1 MSWKSISP
9 PVPHNH
15 PPAPY
20 FFEITKKLQLET
32 MTSFTLTA
40 QLWKYSGES
49 AWHFITLPLD
59 VSARIKFLQ
68 TARRGF
74 GSVRVLA
81 TVGASRFETSVFPD
95 SKSESYLLPV
105 KASIRKAEKIGHG
118 DEVTCL
124 IELRDKL

>member
-1 MSWKSISP
+1 MSE
-9 PVPHNH
+9 H
-15 PPAPY
+15 
-20 FFEITKKLQLET
+20 
-32 MTSFTLTA
+32 SFTFIS

-68 TARRGF
+68 SGRRGF

-81 TVGASRFETSVFPD
+81 TVGKSAFETSVFPD
-95 SKSESYLLPV
+95 SKSGCYLLPV
-105 KASIRKAEKIGHG
+105 KASIRKAEKIGHS
-118 DEVTCL
+118 DQVTCL

>member
-1 MSWKSISP
+1 MDSFP
-9 PVPHNH
+9 
-15 PPAPY
+15 
-20 FFEITKKLQLET
+20 F
-32 MTSFTLTA
+32 TS

-68 TARRGF
+68 NGRRGF
-74 GSVRVLA
+74 GAVRVLA
-81 TVGASRFETSVFPD
+81 TVGSSQFETSVFPD
-95 SKSESYLLPV
+95 SKSGCYLLPV

-118 DEVTCL
+118 DEVSCL